1 MPPIPC
7 TDAVARRQPDVHEPG
22 ASGGLATTVTVA
34 TPTFLPQHTHAPW
47 HRVPADDPIAF
58 RPWHGL
64 AAHRPTGPVNR
75 LRRRACQELGAQR
88 GDLNAVAVTG
98 MRSASELPD

>member
-22 ASGGLATTVTVA
+22 ASGELATTATVA
-34 TPTFLPQHTHAPW
+34 TPTFLPQHAHAPRR
-47 HRVPADDPIAF
+47 RVPAGDPIAF

-75 LRRRACQELGAQR
+75 LRRRPCHELGAR
-88 GDLNAVAVTG
+88 CGGRDTVVVTG